1 MPGRKLHRKS
11 KRSPFSAKDYGRASW
26 TPRIASA
33 WSGIPSRVLYR
44 LLEAGVVPCVM
55 AGRSR
60 TQNFP
65 LARDGKRT
73 RECFKYVIPAE
84 SFRRWFNNLNKEE
97 MELIRKAQAETIHPA
112 A

>member
-1 MPGRKLHRKS
+1 MPRRKLHRKS
-11 KRSPFSAKDYGRASW
+11 KCRLFSDEDYGRASW

-44 LLEAGVVPCVM
+44 LLEVGVVPCVM

-97 MELIRKAQAETIHPA
+97 MELIRQAQTETIHPA